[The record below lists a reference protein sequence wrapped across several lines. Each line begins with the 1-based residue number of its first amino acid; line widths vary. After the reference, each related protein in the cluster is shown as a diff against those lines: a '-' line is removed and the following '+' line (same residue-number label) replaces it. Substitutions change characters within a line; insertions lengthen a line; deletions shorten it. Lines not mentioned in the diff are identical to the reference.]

1 VVSVK
6 WTAASNLLARAQAPS
21 PSALIAA
28 LEAVQEVLNDDIHL
42 FVKDIIPNTRWSRMT
57 LSHVYTGKGPDKP
70 AHSPEVIH
78 EELTTNNPNYAALII
93 RQLPLWICNPEH
105 FRDGQV
111 SSSVSFAFKDPD
123 GSRAHQLIG
132 SSITAFGNL
141 RCTLKAW
148 VPPKKPQQEE

>member
-1 VVSVK
+1 
-6 WTAASNLLARAQAPS
+6 
-21 PSALIAA
+21 
-28 LEAVQEVLNDDIHL
+28 
-42 FVKDIIPNTRWSRMT
+42 MT

-78 EELTTNNPNYAALII
+78 EELTTNNPNYAALIVQ
-93 RQLPLWICNPEH
+93 QLPSWIHNPEH

-111 SSSVSFAFKDPD
+111 SSSVSFAFEGPN
-123 GSRAHQLIG
+123 GFRARQLIG

-148 VPPKKPQQEE
+148 VPPKKSPQEE